1 MIMAEHTGYDV
12 IIVGAGSMGMSAGY
26 HLARRGVKTLL
37 IDAFDPPH
45 TQGSHHGDTRLIRH
59 AYSGDPAYIDL
70 ALRAQVLWE
79 EAEAESGT
87 ELLVRSGVLNLAD
100 SRVYSFAGR
109 LAEAQ
114 KRKVRVERLNA
125 AEITRRWPVLNL
137 PEPFEAMYEPD
148 AGYLYS
154 ERCIT
159 AYRQLALAHG
169 AVLLTDTPV
178 LNVTARE
185 GSVTVHTKNGDYHGA
200 AAILSAGAWFSS
212 LSPFVSLPIKAVRKV
227 VGWFES
233 SPAFDAGQFP
243 GFTLGDAE
251 GGFYGFPATYGAG
264 LKIGRHDTGEE
275 WKPGEGLAPF
285 GSLESDEGDLRRVLD
300 AYLPGAA
307 GRLLKGAVC
316 KYEHT
321 PDEDFIIDR
330 HPAYSNVLLAGGFSG
345 HGFKFSSSV
354 GEILADLA
362 VQGYTRQNIA
372 PFALSRFSALP
383 GQPQAKRTLEGIE

>member
-1 MIMAEHTGYDV
+1 
-12 IIVGAGSMGMSAGY
+12 MGMSAGY

-87 ELLVRSGVLNLAD
+87 ELLVPSGVLNLAD

-114 KRKVRVERLNA
+114 KRKVRVERLDA

-137 PEPFEAMYEPD
+137 PESFEAMYEPD

-169 AVLLTDTPV
+169 AELLTDTPV

-185 GSVTVHTKNGDYHGA
+185 GSVTVHTKNGDYHA
-200 AAILSAGAWFSS
+200 ASAILSAGAWFSS

-251 GGFYGFPATYGAG
+251 GGFYGFPSTYGAG

-285 GSLESDEGDLRRVLD
+285 GSLESDEGDLRRVLA

-362 VQGYTRQNIA
+362 VQGHTRQNIA

-383 GQPQAKRTLEGIE
+383 DQPQAKRTLEGIE

>member
-1 MIMAEHTGYDV
+1 MSISRLKGVQIIADPPVYDV
-12 IIVGAGSMGMSAGY
+12 IIAGAGSMGMSAGY
-26 HLARRGVKTLL
+26 HLAQRGVKTLL

-45 TQGSHHGDTRLIRH
+45 TEGSHHGETRLIRH

-87 ELLVRSGVLNLAD
+87 ELLVPAGVLNLAD

-109 LAEAQ
+109 HAEAR
-114 KRKVRVERLNA
+114 KRKVRTEQLDA
-125 AEITRRWPVLNL
+125 AEIRRRWPALTL
-137 PEPFEAMYEPD
+137 PDSFEAMYEPE

-169 AVLLTDTPV
+169 AELLTNTPV
-178 LNVTARE
+178 LKVTARE

-212 LSPFVSLPIKAVRKV
+212 LSPFVSLPIRAVRKV
-227 VGWFES
+227 VGWFGS
-233 SPAFDAGQFP
+233 TPDFDAGRFP
-243 GFTLGDAE
+243 GFTLGSEE
-251 GGFYGFPATYGAG
+251 GGFYGFPAISGAG

-275 WKPGEGLAPF
+275 WKTGEPPVPF
-285 GSLESDEGDLRRVLD
+285 GSLESDEGDLRCVLE
-300 AYLPGAA
+300 AYMPGAA
-307 GRLLKGAVC
+307 GKLLKGSVC

-330 HPAYSNVLLAGGFSG
+330 HPAYSHVLLAGGFSG
-345 HGFKFSSSV
+345 HGFKFSSVV
-354 GEILADLA
+354 GEILADMA
-362 VQGYTRQNIA
+362 VQGHTGQNIA
-372 PFALSRFSALP
+372 PFALSRFNSNAH
-383 GQPQAKRTLEGIE
+383 I

>member
-1 MIMAEHTGYDV
+1 MAEHPVYDV

-45 TQGSHHGDTRLIRH
+45 TEGSHHGETRLIRH

-87 ELLVRSGVLNLAD
+87 ELLVPSGVLNLAD
-100 SRVYSFAGR
+100 SGVYSFAGR
-109 LAEAQ
+109 LEEAQ
-114 KRKVRVERLNA
+114 KRKVR
-125 AEITRRWPVLNL
+125 AEQLDADEIRHRWPALNV
-137 PEPFEAMYEPD
+137 PESFEAMYEPD

-169 AVLLTDTPV
+169 AELLTNTHV

-185 GSVTVHTKNGDYHGA
+185 GSVTVHTKNGEYHGA
-200 AAILSAGAWFSS
+200 AAVLSAGAWFKS

-227 VGWFES
+227 VGWFGSTPDFE
-233 SPAFDAGQFP
+233 AGKFP
-243 GFTLGDAE
+243 GFTLGAEE
-251 GGFYGFPATYGAG
+251 GGFYGFPSIGGSG

-275 WKPGEGLAPF
+275 WKPGEPLASF
-285 GSLESDEGDLRRVLD
+285 GSLESDEGDLRRVLEV
-300 AYLPGAA
+300 YMPGAA
-307 GRLLKGAVC
+307 GKLLKGSVC

-330 HPAYSNVLLAGGFSG
+330 HPDYSNVLLAGGFSG
-345 HGFKFSSSV
+345 HGFKFSSVV

-362 VQGYTRQNIA
+362 VQGNTRQNIA
-372 PFALSRFSALP
+372 PFALSRFNNGP
-383 GQPQAKRTLEGIE
+383 DQPQPKPILEEIE

>member
-1 MIMAEHTGYDV
+1 MSEHLSYDV

-26 HLARRGVKTLL
+26 NLARRGVKTLL

-45 TQGSHHGDTRLIRH
+45 TEGSHHGEPRLIRH

-70 ALRAQVLWE
+70 ALRADVLWK
-79 EAEAESGT
+79 EAEEESGT

-100 SRVYSFAGR
+100 SPVYSFAGR
-109 LAEAQ
+109 LEEAR
-114 KRKVRVERLNA
+114 KRKVQVEQLDVE
-125 AEITRRWPVLNL
+125 EIRRRWPALTL
-137 PEPFEAMYEPD
+137 PDSFEAMYEPD

-169 AVLLTDTPV
+169 AELLANTPV
-178 LNVTARE
+178 TNITARE

-200 AAILSAGAWFSS
+200 AAILSAGAWFSA
-212 LSPFVSLPIKAVRKV
+212 LEPFVHLPIKAIRKV

-233 SPAFDAGQFP
+233 ASAFAAGSFP
-243 GFTLGDAE
+243 GFTLGAEE
-251 GGFYGFPATYGAG
+251 GGYYGFPSIGGAG
-264 LKIGRHDTGEE
+264 LKIGRHDTGLE
-275 WKPGEGLAPF
+275 WKPGEALAPF
-285 GSLESDEGDLRRVLD
+285 GSEASDEGDLRRVLE
-300 AYLPGAA
+300 AYMPGAA

-330 HPAYSNVLLAGGFSG
+330 HPLHSNVLLAGGFSG
-345 HGFKFSSSV
+345 HGFKFSSVV

-362 VQGYTRQNIA
+362 TRGTTSHNIQ
-372 PFALSRFSALP
+372 PFSISRFASTGHAGSGLI
-383 GQPQAKRTLEGIE
+383 LEGI